1 MLKNLQVPYILLFTE
16 SSQDRLTDCGHS
28 RWAVWTAHGTCPC
41 QRCPNWTPAHHP
53 APPITSPTSASGNRI
68 VPGALT
74 KISWFLWLAFSHL
87 TLCPQQV
94 LPALFEM
101 DPEPFHTPYLH
112 CYYLRLKH
120 GLPSLFLLCL
130 QAYSFFPPAAPRG
143 LWDLSSPTKEWTR
156 PPAVKAQSPHQRRNS
171 LQLWC
176 LGDLA
181 HIFKRSLSSKSI
193 LTQDQHDLLNMWA
206 RSPQHL
212 QQ

>member
-87 TLCPQQV
+87 TLSTASPASSVWDGSRTFPHSLPPLLLSQTETWSPIS
-94 LPALFEM
+94 LPAL
-101 DPEPFHTPYLH
+101 P
-112 CYYLRLKH
+112 
-120 GLPSLFLLCL
+120 PSLFFFSPSCPKRLVGFKFPNQGVN
-130 QAYSFFPPAAPRG
+130 QAPSSESTEPSPKEEFPATLVFRWSG
-143 LWDLSSPTKEWTR
+143 SYL
-156 PPAVKAQSPHQRRNS
+156 
-171 LQLWC
+171 
-176 LGDLA
+176 
-181 HIFKRSLSSKSI
+181 
-193 LTQDQHDLLNMWA
+193 
-206 RSPQHL
+206 
-212 QQ
+212 